1 MGEMKLIGAFSFGAL
16 VIDGKKYSS
25 DLIIYPDGRIADGWW
40 RKSGHRLFAEDI
52 QDLIHSQPDY
62 IIAGTGIYGY
72 VKPYKGLEILLHQK
86 GIVFIA
92 EKNESAIQKY
102 NQKIVNKRVGACFH
116 LTC

>member
-1 MGEMKLIGAFSFGAL
+1 MIDAFNFGSL

-25 DLIIYPDGRIADGWW
+25 DLIIYPDGRIVDGWW

-52 QDLIHSQPDY
+52 HDLIYSQPDT

-72 VKPYKGLEILLHQK
+72 VKPDKKLEVLLQQK
-86 GIVFIA
+86 GVVFIA
-92 EKNESAIQKY
+92 VKNESAVQAY
-102 NQKIVNKRVGACFH
+102 NHKVLSERVGACFH